1 MRRTCLIL
9 VGISALG
16 CRDPDS
22 AKKTAEQ
29 NTPAAQKAPT
39 ATKQVTPDPSPTLP
53 ADHELI
59 EHDQAWRDAM
69 AKTIVAVAPDLTEV
83 KCGAT
88 DCSATLAAANEEEL
102 VARAEKLQSED
113 SLRQL
118 EARGVVLSAP
128 TKKDGKSSMTIR
140 VLFDQ

>member
-1 MRRTCLIL
+1 MFLIL

-16 CRDPDS
+16 CRDPGS
-22 AKKTAEQ
+22 SKKTAEEA
-29 NTPAAQKAPT
+29 TPGAQKAPT
-39 ATKQVTPDPSPTLP
+39 ATKQVTPDPAPALP
-53 ADHELI
+53 AEHEGI

-69 AKTIVAVAPDLTEV
+69 AKTIVAVAPDLEDV
-83 KCGAT
+83 KCSAI
-88 DCSATLAAANEEEL
+88 DCSATLAAASDEEL

-118 EARGVVLSAP
+118 DARGVVLSAP
-128 TKKDGKSSMTIR
+128 IKKDGKSSMTIR